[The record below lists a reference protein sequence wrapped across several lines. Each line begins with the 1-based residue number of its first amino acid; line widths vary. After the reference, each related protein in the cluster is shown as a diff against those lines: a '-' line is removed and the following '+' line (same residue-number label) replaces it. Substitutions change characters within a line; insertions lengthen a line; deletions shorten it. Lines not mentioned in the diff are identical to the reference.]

1 MSRPVSYLWTLCC
14 PMRARVAASSW
25 VRSASR
31 RASFS
36 LFLNDIRL
44 LHLGCGFPLRRILL
58 VMLDSVSRHLVTFS
72 DESCC
77 NLVTCTESWRRRLGA
92 VRCLGFA
99 PGGFSSRL
107 RSAPGCAGSSEF
119 SRGSRQHQT
128 AFHGQVV
135 IPGGSRSTW
144 GSTGLRA
151 VSGTLPRRSGADRV
165 QVSGSGRVL
174 GRSGGR
180 PGDGEES
187 TPFRGVRSQARRRS
201 IEVVSACRCGSGT

>member
-1 MSRPVSYLWTLCC
+1 MEAEGSLRPVSYLWTLCR

-25 VRSASR
+25 VRSASS

-44 LHLGCGFPLRRILL
+44 LDLGCGFPLRRILL

-77 NLVTCTESWRRRLGA
+77 NLVTFTESWRWRLGA

-107 RSAPGCAGSSEF
+107 RSAPGCAGPSEF
-119 SRGSRQHQT
+119 SRGSRQHQA
-128 AFHGQVV
+128 AFHGQAGLLED
-135 IPGGSRSTW
+135 PG
-144 GSTGLRA
+144 L
-151 VSGTLPRRSGADRV
+151 
-165 QVSGSGRVL
+165 
-174 GRSGGR
+174 
-180 PGDGEES
+180 PGDR
-187 TPFRGVRSQARRRS
+187 RGY
-201 IEVVSACRCGSGT
+201 GS